1 MRLLITGGSGLLGA
15 NTAKF
20 FSKDNKLNVKV
31 ESRRNFL
38 QLKKQLPFCSFVK
51 FRWNSKK
58 NNKSKIKKNDIIVHF
73 AGLNS
78 NECEK
83 NILEARNFNVYE
95 TEKLFENAIKVGV
108 KKFIFVS
115 TSHVYGEALKN
126 SVDEDKIPI
135 PINNYGL
142 LKFITENRLIDIYK
156 KSNRK
161 TQLIILRVSN
171 VFGAPVFLDTNCW
184 NLVFLDF
191 AKQATT
197 TNKLIMKGNPKIRR
211 NFLPMSQFL
220 NTLKFIISKK
230 NKSNYELINIGSIW
244 SPTIKEVAKKFQ
256 ERARM
261 LYLKDL
267 KIVSLKKNIKK
278 THKLFYFSKQKKIK
292 KFDKGIKS
300 INKEVDSLLKYCFK
314 VFI

>member
-1 MRLLITGGSGLLGA
+1 MKLLITGGSGLLGA

-20 FSKDNKLNVKV
+20 FSKEKKLNVKV
-31 ESRRNFL
+31 ESRKNFL
-38 QLKKQLPFCSFVK
+38 QLKKQLPFCSFIK
-51 FRWNSKK
+51 FKLNSK
-58 NNKSKIKKNDIIVHF
+58 NNKRKIKKNDIIIHF

-83 NILEARNFNVYE
+83 NILEARNFNIYE

-108 KKFIFVS
+108 QKFIFIS
-115 TSHVYGEALKN
+115 TAHIYGEALKN

-171 VFGAPVFLDTNCW
+171 VFGAPVFPDTNCW

-197 TNKLIMKGNPKIRR
+197 TNKLILKSNPKNRR
-211 NFLPMSQFL
+211 NFLPMTQFL
-220 NTLKFIISKK
+220 NTLNFIISKK
-230 NKSNYELINIGSIW
+230 NKSNYELINIGSSW
-244 SPTIKEVAKKFQ
+244 SPTLEEVAKKFQ
-256 ERARM
+256 ERTRM

-267 KIVSLKKNIKK
+267 KIISLKKKTKK

-292 KFDKGIKS
+292 KFDKGISS
-300 INKEVDSLLKYCFK
+300 INKELDSLLKYCFK
-314 VFI
+314 VFT